1 MRILLQTL
9 NMYTYKCVLFSQ
21 IVSSNTLTNNCI
33 SYQLSLCLIA
43 MIFFKIYF
51 HVHYILSKLINLS
64 GMSFGCHLKTI
75 SSSQFKCKFNL
86 TLRFNILSKRCRLV
100 FA

>member
-43 MIFFKIYF
+43 MIFF
-51 HVHYILSKLINLS
+51 
-64 GMSFGCHLKTI
+64 
-75 SSSQFKCKFNL
+75 
-86 TLRFNILSKRCRLV
+86 
-100 FA
+100 